1 MLSFTRTLKHD
12 FSGST
17 VKAGKTGEDLAV
29 QYLLKKKCVILQ
41 RNYRRRSGEI
51 DIVVKDGLDLVFV
64 EVKTRRSHSFGTPFE
79 AVSLKKQRQISKVAL
94 VYLTEHNFHDQPIRF
109 DVIAIS
115 VEGKKA
121 HVELL
126 KNAFEYCG

>member
-1 MLSFTRTLKHD
+1 MLPFTRTVKHD

-29 QYLLKKKCVILQ
+29 QYLLKKKYVILQ

-51 DIVVKDGLDLVFV
+51 DIVVKDGVDLVFV

-79 AVSLKKQRQISKVAL
+79 AVGLKKQRQISKVAL
-94 VYLTEHNFHDQPIRF
+94 AYLTEHNFHDQPIRF

-115 VEGKKA
+115 VEGKRA
-121 HVELL
+121 RVELL